1 MGLTAQ
7 DSTTVD
13 TSTPAGTSAS
23 GVIGVPG
30 AWPQFSQG
38 EGERVHVGA
47 EHRQRCV
54 LRHPQVQVYR
64 STREPY
70 ILARTPVGAA
80 LLLGVRGGS
89 L

>member
-47 EHRQRCV
+47 EHRQRRV
-54 LRHPQVQVYR
+54 LRHPQVQVLDPDPR
-64 STREPY
+64 VAGHP
-70 ILARTPVGAA
+70 APGAV
-80 LLLGVRGGS
+80 LFYNRG
-89 L
+89 